1 MLLIYVNALSDNL
14 ASNPKLFADNT
25 SLFSVVKNVNVSNI
39 DLNNDFKKI
48 DEWTFQWKISVNPD
62 PTNQAQELT
71 FSRKVQTTN
80 HPLFICQ

>member
-25 SLFSVVKNVNVSNI
+25 TLFSVVKNVNVSNI

-48 DEWTFQWKISVNPD
+48 DEWVFQWKISFNPD
-62 PTNQAQELT
+62 LIKQAQELT

>member
-1 MLLIYVNALSDNL
+1 MLLIYINALSDNL
-14 ASNPKLFADNT
+14 ASNRKSFADNT

-39 DLNNDFKKI
+39 NLNNDYKKI

>member
-1 MLLIYVNALSDNL
+1 MLLIYINALSDNL
-14 ASNPKLFADNT
+14 ASNPKSFADNT

-39 DLNNDFKKI
+39 NLNNDYKKI

>member
-1 MLLIYVNALSDNL
+1 MLLIYINALSDNL

-39 DLNNDFKKI
+39 NLNNDFKKI